1 MLKSEFINEFIDQAS
16 KLLPGQ
22 DTREEVQKSLQ
33 VMAQSTLSRLELVTR
48 DEFDSQVS
56 VLQKTRAK
64 VDELE
69 VQLKALEDAL
79 KNK

>member
-1 MLKSEFINEFIDQAS
+1 MLKNEFINEFIDQAS

-22 DTREEVQKSLQ
+22 KTREEVQKSLQ